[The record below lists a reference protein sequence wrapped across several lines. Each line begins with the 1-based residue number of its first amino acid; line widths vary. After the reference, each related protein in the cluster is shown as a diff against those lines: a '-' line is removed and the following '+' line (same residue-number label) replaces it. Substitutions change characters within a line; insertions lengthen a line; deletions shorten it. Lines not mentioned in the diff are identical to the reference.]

1 MKKRWLLPLLLA
13 AACST
18 PPQNPGEVYVLR
30 KQAESQL
37 DLGNKQADRGSY
49 GPALVLLD
57 EAWRLAVAADSQSL
71 RVRTGLSRGN
81 VLFALGRR
89 EEAAE
94 VWRTALDEAEKM
106 PSPEL
111 TAVSRIHIARGRLLS
126 PGGDMAAAAQSVQE
140 ETSREMARIKND
152 RLYIAFAWTVIALA
166 EKELGRFAEA
176 EAAVKGALELHEKGR
191 HFEQAAYD
199 WFLIASIRSFAK
211 NYSGAAAALEAAMA
225 FDRRVEN
232 SWGLAA
238 DWRALGDIYKKAG
251 NAEAARG
258 AYLRSAEI
266 FRSIG
271 SNEAANET
279 ENRQ

>member
-1 MKKRWLLPLLLA
+1 MLLV

-18 PPQNPGEVYVLR
+18 PPKNPGEVYVLR

-57 EAWRLAVAADSQSL
+57 EAWRLAVASDSQSL

-89 EEAAE
+89 EESAE
-94 VWRTALDEAEKM
+94 AWRNALDEAEKM
-106 PSPEL
+106 SSPEL
-111 TAVSRIHIARGRLLS
+111 TAVSRIHIARGVLLS
-126 PGGDMAAAAQSVQE
+126 ASGGDAASAAQSVRDQ
-140 ETSREMARIKND
+140 TDREMARIKSD
-152 RLYIAFAWTVIALA
+152 RLYIAFAWTVIAIA
-166 EKELGRFAEA
+166 EKELGRFDEA
-176 EAAVKGALELHEKGR
+176 ETAIKRALELHEKDR

-211 NYSGAAAALEAAMA
+211 NYSGAAAAIEAAIA

-238 DWRALGDIYKKAG
+238 DWRALGDIHKKAG
-251 NAEAARG
+251 RAEESRR
-258 AYLRSAEI
+258 AYLRAAEI

-271 SNEAANET
+271 SDQEAVEA